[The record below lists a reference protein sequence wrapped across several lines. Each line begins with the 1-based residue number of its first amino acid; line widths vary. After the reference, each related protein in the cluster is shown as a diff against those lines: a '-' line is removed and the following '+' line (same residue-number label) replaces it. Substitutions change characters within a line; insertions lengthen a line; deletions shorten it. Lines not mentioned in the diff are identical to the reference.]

1 MSQKMIK
8 ISLKL
13 QESKLEF
20 LLKKLEELSF
30 VEIEN
35 FEKEE
40 NNDWWDDLSSKQ
52 KESIEK
58 SVLELNKGNF
68 LTNEDVSKRVK
79 KLFNESL

>member
-40 NNDWWDDLSSKQ
+40 NNDWWDDLSATQ
-52 KESIEK
+52 KERIEK

-68 LTNEDVSKRVK
+68 LTNEDVRKKVK
-79 KLFNESL
+79 KLFNECL

>member
-40 NNDWWDDLSSKQ
+40 NNDWWDDLSATQ

-68 LTNEDVSKRVK
+68 LTNEDVRKKVK
-79 KLFNESL
+79 KLFNECL

>member
-40 NNDWWDDLSSKQ
+40 NNDWWDDLSATQ

-58 SVLELNKGNF
+58 SVLELNKGKF
-68 LTNEDVSKRVK
+68 LTNEDVRKKVK
-79 KLFNESL
+79 KLFNECL

>member
-13 QESKLEF
+13 PESKLEF

-40 NNDWWDDLSSKQ
+40 NNDWWDDLSATQ
-52 KESIEK
+52 KERIEK

-68 LTNEDVSKRVK
+68 LTNEDVRKKVK
-79 KLFNESL
+79 KLFNECL

>member
-1 MSQKMIK
+1 MIK

-40 NNDWWDDLSSKQ
+40 NNDWWDDLSATQ

-68 LTNEDVSKRVK
+68 LTNEDVRKKVK
-79 KLFNESL
+79 KLFNECL